1 MTLGAAL
8 GVPGV
13 TRGVKAVL
21 DDGDGH
27 VLFVRHTYGDR
38 RAWELPGGG
47 VKAGEPPSQAVARE
61 AREEVG
67 ADVAPQTWALLTNAE
82 ARVGRRR
89 DGLRV
94 FGARWP
100 GGPVVLDDLEI
111 ADFAWFSLAALPARV
126 GPSTR
131 AALGALAG
139 AGPPGP
145 SGAPRA

>member
-1 MTLGAAL
+1 M
-8 GVPGV
+8 
-13 TRGVKAVL
+13 L
-21 DDGDGH
+21 DDGAGH

-47 VKAGEPPSQAVARE
+47 MKAGEQPSQAVARE

-67 ADVAPQTWALLTNAE
+67 ADVEPQAWTLLTNAE

-89 DGLRV
+89 DGMRV
-94 FGARWP
+94 FGAAWP
-100 GGPVVLDDLEI
+100 GGPVVPDDLEI
-111 ADFAWFSLAALPARV
+111 GDFAWFSLAALPERV
-126 GPSTR
+126 GSSTR

>member
-1 MTLGAAL
+1 M
-8 GVPGV
+8 
-13 TRGVKAVL
+13 L
-21 DDGDGH
+21 DDGAGR
-27 VLFVRHTYGDR
+27 VLFVRHSYGDR

-47 VKAGEPPSQAVARE
+47 VKAGERFSEAVARE
-61 AREEVG
+61 AREELG
-67 ADVAPQTWALLTNAE
+67 AHVAPAAWLLLTDAHV
-82 ARVGRRR
+82 RVGRRE
-89 DGLRV
+89 DGMRV

-100 GGPVVLDDLEI
+100 GGPVRPDDLEI
-111 ADFAWFSLAALPARV
+111 ADFAWFRLGALPGRL

>member
-1 MTLGAAL
+1 VLADGA
-8 GVPGV
+8 
-13 TRGVKAVL
+13 
-21 DDGDGH
+21 GH

-47 VKAGEPPSQAVARE
+47 IKAGEQPSHAVARE

-67 ADVAPQTWALLTNAE
+67 ADVAPQAWTLLTNAE

-89 DGLRV
+89 DGMRV
-94 FGARWP
+94 FGAAWP
-100 GGPVVLDDLEI
+100 GGAVVPDDLEI
-111 ADFAWFSLAALPARV
+111 GDFAWFRLDALPERV
-126 GPSTR
+126 GRSTR

-145 SGAPRA
+145 SAAPRA